1 MQNLEIKFMGNKIW
15 QLTTTYYGKKISCNS
30 QSVGN
35 IIDARNGKKMAIK
48 ALIKETIQK
57 NKW

>member
-1 MQNLEIKFMGNKIW
+1 MQNLEIKFMGNTVWK
-15 QLTTTYYGKKISCNS
+15 LTTTYYGKTISCNS
-30 QSVGN
+30 QSVSN
-35 IIDARNGKKMAIK
+35 IIDARKGKKTAIK